1 MKNCMNVAAGVF
13 GVMVPVALLVC
24 GWNVLAPEK
33 WCWVE
38 RGISIWGGAI
48 ATAFLFLFA
57 AGYEHEK
64 KDRANAPRNARSPK
78 IAHFTMSE
86 SIPPC
91 QAPAKVG
98 KPRFSEVSEE
108 NLLGVA
114 GNVSFPAKTGC
125 QAPAKVGK
133 KD

>member
-64 KDRANAPRNARSPK
+64 KDHANAPRNARSPK

-86 SIPPC
+86 SIPPLPSPC
-91 QAPAKVG
+91 
-98 KPRFSEVSEE
+98 
-108 NLLGVA
+108 
-114 GNVSFPAKTGC
+114 
-125 QAPAKVGK
+125 
-133 KD
+133 